1 MQINAIK
8 VSYWIALL
16 GYFGL
21 MTGIYVWHMWINQ
34 TPDHAI
40 SIMLIIQ
47 LGPLMFPLRGLL
59 AGRVYTHAWAMYLA
73 IFYFIVGVWYAGGD
87 EDMRYGMF
95 IIATSLVFFMG
106 TMLYTRFAGR
116 HQKQAA
122 QQEENTGKENDQD

>member
-8 VSYWIALL
+8 VSHWITLL

-21 MTGIYVWHMWINQ
+21 IIGIYAWHMWINK

-40 SIMLIIQ
+40 SIMLIVQ

-59 AGRVYTHAWAMYLA
+59 AGRVYTHAWSMYLA

-95 IIATSLVFFMG
+95 IIAMSMVFFTG
-106 TMLYTRFAGR
+106 TMLYTRHAGR
-116 HQKQAA
+116 QQKESAQNAA
-122 QQEENTGKENDQD
+122 NNNGENSSD